1 MEQGDDALTKRMKLH
16 VLEQRGKLFYQIA
29 HDFTGYSKFEESEEE
44 AKEDGQTGEQVIDDS
59 LFDRTFLKGHKAA
72 ITCLDWDLDNKS
84 IITGSKDCC
93 HIRWDLE
100 SQKKL
105 FFRGVKFDRQIEG
118 HYDEILCQAIS
129 PNGKYLVSGG
139 KDRLVRVWDIHNQ
152 KQI

>member
-29 HDFTGYSKFEESEEE
+29 HDFTGYSKFEEGEEE
-44 AKEDGQTGEQVIDDS
+44 AKEDGQTGEQEIDDS

-72 ITCLDWDLDNKS
+72 ITCLDWELDNKS

-105 FFRGVKFDRQIEG
+105 FFRGVKFDRQIDG
-118 HYDEILCQAIS
+118 HYVEILCQAIS

-152 KQI
+152 K